1 MSRGA
6 DAPRFER
13 PAFEPFIALVD
24 KSARVLRDDMLRNAH
39 ARGFTEL
46 APAHNSVFATLPPE
60 GARAADMAARSG
72 ITRQSMGEVVR
83 DMVRLG
89 LLERVPDP
97 SDRRAKI
104 VQYTDHGRTV
114 AQAGFDHILDVE
126 DRLRDEFGAEDLATT
141 RRVLARVREMLGPE
155 TVGEPLP
162 AAVLPRQD

>member
-13 PAFEPFIALVD
+13 PSFEPFIALAE
-24 KSARVLRDDMLRNAH
+24 KGARALRDDMLRNAH

-60 GARAADMAARSG
+60 GARASDMAARAG

-89 LLERVPDP
+89 LLEMVPDP
-97 SDRRAKI
+97 DDKRAKL
-104 VQYTDHGRTV
+104 VTYTDYGREV
-114 AQAGFDHILDVE
+114 AQAGFDHIIGLD
-126 DRLRDEFGAEDLATT
+126 RRFRDEFGDAEYDAAC
-141 RRVLARVREMLGPE
+141 RVLARVRDLLTP
-155 TVGEPLP
+155 
-162 AAVLPRQD
+162 